1 MGCTV
6 IEMIT
11 AEVTETTG
19 GGVAMAISCS
29 WLWHYMGLRTRKKTS
44 VHVIACYSWV
54 LMVFTCYLWYI
65 AGYLLGIY
73 GINSLY
79 IPIHAVRLVSTFFRA
94 GLSRHWA
101 QLSQRDAP

>member
-1 MGCTV
+1 
-6 IEMIT
+6 
-11 AEVTETTG
+11 
-19 GGVAMAISCS
+19 MAISCS